1 MSFLA
6 QRFQK
11 AGAAFAQA
19 RFGLCPGQPGCIRLA
34 LRCGRISQ
42 CGAKPKKE
50 NAMPAH
56 RLAFSQSAAR
66 WLLNGLLSGLL
77 ASLAAGACAAPA
89 LSAEPAECTAI
100 DESALE
106 QAYAQWSREAAQAL
120 REHAKALAA
129 PLFLQRNPISKK
141 IPRISSPQAAI
152 NCIP

>member
-1 MSFLA
+1 MLLIKEQMSFLA

-11 AGAAFAQA
+11 AGVAFAQA

-42 CGAKPKKE
+42 CGAKPKKG
-50 NAMPAH
+50 NAMPAL

-66 WLLNGLLSGLL
+66 WLLGGLL
-77 ASLAAGACAAPA
+77 AILAAGACAVPV

-106 QAYAQWSREAAQAL
+106 QAEAQ
-120 REHAKALAA
+120 
-129 PLFLQRNPISKK
+129 
-141 IPRISSPQAAI
+141 
-152 NCIP
+152 